1 MDPSVFIDGTP
12 AAELGKVK
20 SLGFTRSFGGGQGGG
35 FRDAR
40 LSLDLE
46 PGFQH
51 PSLRLNAPV
60 ELRHGADSLGK
71 GNIVS
76 IDRNTWEIVVD
87 GIVRLGEDYESRT
100 NAGEPA
106 GLATGLPAAI
116 GRGLPWIK
124 DPSLVLPG
132 DVVGQS
138 MQSISDALNDFATQQ
153 NKSWLLDGDT
163 LRMVANPTTPSLMLM
178 ATDNP
183 NSSTDGLV
191 SVVTAKYAGAVDEQ
205 GNPALIAYV
214 TVAADDAPKRVER
227 TIDLTSGIDP
237 SRPNVAMTA
246 AEATAAATAALTSGA
261 TSPLTESV
269 SVSPGTLFTA
279 AGDDLTDILCTVREG
294 QMVRQLDW
302 VNPDGSPGLYRDW
315 IIGGVDWSTDG
326 GLVLTPVGGTA
337 ATLAGTIID
346 LRQGVDSAQGTAD
359 TALAVGSPDPLAAR
373 VAPESAI
380 TFGPAMP
387 TSAQAEEPA
396 SLWVNGSTLYI
407 CTTSYASGGTMSNW
421 TVDNDPRTRA
431 MVFANIAQ
439 AQSLADLL
447 NGYQTTVSASA
458 PVGLA
463 SPSSRWVQVPDWAT
477 GNLSV
482 SSTISGAWQGNASGG
497 WDAVSTNL
505 DWVKQAFS
513 QHIVGVFDYLKS
525 NLIEGTTLRST
536 NGAMTVDLNN
546 GQINFFGSLGTE
558 TSIYSSGSGI
568 ALFNGYGNY
577 GSLILSALNADG
589 VTVTNSSA
597 TGTVFAD
604 VVHAGFGG
612 INSNGTVTASGDMTA
627 TGYVVANYQLGSNL
641 TGTSVNTASPNVAWV
656 QASSG
661 TWYLTRTSASSRTVK
676 YDIEPFEAE
685 DDLAAL
691 EACGVFAFHYC
702 DDPEARLVIGLVIEN
717 MLEAGLRRYVDF
729 DENGVPYQPAW
740 TQINALQ
747 IAGYQQNRRDIAALK
762 AENASL
768 RADIAELKAAIL
780 NTGSTS

>member
-12 AAELGKVK
+12 ATELGEVK
-20 SLGFTRSFGGGQGGG
+20 SLGFTRSFAGGQGGG

-51 PSLRLNAPV
+51 PSLHLNAPV

-100 NAGEPA
+100 DAGVPA

-116 GRGLPWIK
+116 GRGLPWVK
-124 DPSLVLPG
+124 DPALVLPG

-191 SVVTAKYAGAVDEQ
+191 SVVTAKYAGAVDES
-205 GNPALIAYV
+205 GNPALISYV
-214 TVAADDAPKRVER
+214 TVEADDAPKRVER
-227 TIDLTSGIDP
+227 TIDLTSNG
-237 SRPNVAMTA
+237 AMTA
-246 AEATAAATAALTSGA
+246 ADATAQAKAALTSGA

-359 TALAVGSPDPLAAR
+359 SALAVGTPDYLQSLITTSSVTTVGSMPSSAALGDLM
-373 VAPESAI
+373 
-380 TFGPAMP
+380 T
-387 TSAQAEEPA
+387 
-396 SLWVNGSTLYI
+396 LGSHGYV
-407 CTTSYASGGTMSNW
+407 CTTPYTSGGTIADNW
-421 TVDNDPRTRA
+421 TEASDPRTIA
-431 MVFANIAQ
+431 LIATTSTAVFAADNANAAAQTAQ
-439 AQSLADLL
+439 ASADGK
-447 NGYQTTVSASA
+447 NTVTYAASEPGATTPGVVGDTWFVFSGGQITAQYKLTAVSGSTYTWSSMQINSAVIANLDVGKITGGTADFVSANIQQITA
-458 PVGLA
+458 L
-463 SPSSRWVQVPDWAT
+463 
-477 GNLSV
+477 
-482 SSTISGAWQGNASGG
+482 TINADTTTWTLPSGANVTMNGSGIQG
-497 WDAVSTNL
+497 STNL
-505 DWVKQAFS
+505 KVSPGLNVTGGNGIHSDGPITTGGDISADGDVAGAHLQSTGSATTTS
-513 QHIVGVFDYLKS
+513 AANTYMDSGGYLH
-525 NLIEGTTLRST
+525 
-536 NGAMTVDLNN
+536 MV
-546 GQINFFGSLGTE
+546 
-558 TSIYSSGSGI
+558 SGS
-568 ALFNGYGNY
+568 
-577 GSLILSALNADG
+577 
-589 VTVTNSSA
+589 
-597 TGTVFAD
+597 
-604 VVHAGFGG
+604 
-612 INSNGTVTASGDMTA
+612 
-627 TGYVVANYQLGSNL
+627 
-641 TGTSVNTASPNVAWV
+641 
-656 QASSG
+656 
-661 TWYLTRTSASSRTVK
+661 TRTIK
-676 YDIEPFEAE
+676 HNIEPFEADE
-685 DDLAAL
+685 DLAAL
-691 EACGVFAFHYC
+691 DACGVFAYHYN
-702 DDPEARLVIGLVIEN
+702 DDAEGRLMVGFVVED

-729 DENGVPYQPAW
+729 DADGRPMQPAW
-740 TQINALQ
+740 NQITALLIAAHQRNSKRLTALETRLNAL
-747 IAGYQQNRRDIAALK
+747 
-762 AENASL
+762 EAS
-768 RADIAELKAAIL
+768 
-780 NTGSTS
+780 